1 MKNKNEDDDEEKEK
15 TLFVDRRIGMNF
27 HSFIHFTDHFQ
38 KKNIHLY
45 RSLTTTIFVYN

>member
-1 MKNKNEDDDEEKEK
+1 MKNKNEDGDEEKEK

-38 KKNIHLY
+38 KKKHSSLSFINNNNIRL
-45 RSLTTTIFVYN
+45 